1 MEKAA
6 IHKEHNNFSDHMTVL
21 LALIQLKMLMLSYG
35 SLSMGY
41 VQAIFKITFLPPN
54 VTTVKGRLLVLINN
68 ANSRTF
74 LLKQICQWTPAPVQ
88 I

>member
-6 IHKEHNNFSDHMTVL
+6 IHKEHNFSDHMTAL
-21 LALIQLKMLMLSYG
+21 LALIQLKMLMLSCE

-41 VQAIFKITFLPPN
+41 VQAIFKITFLLPN
-54 VTTVKGRLLVLINN
+54 AITVKGSLLVLINN

-74 LLKQICQWTPAPVQ
+74 LLKQICQWTPAPIQ